1 MLKPGAHV
9 SDYEVWGRLGGGGMS
24 DVFLARHLA
33 LAMPAVLRTLKP
45 DLEVSAHERADRML
59 DEARL
64 MARIPSPYVVRA
76 YDAGTHDDTPWM
88 AQEYVDGIDLAELD
102 KMRRESLGRGLP
114 LWFVCESIGQI
125 AHALHAA
132 HQHGVLHRDVK
143 PSNLFGSP
151 EIGVKLGDF
160 GVAVAKRMGEI
171 GQCEASG
178 TATFMPPEALRG
190 EALDRRADVYE
201 LGATAF
207 DLRYGHPPFPDPR
220 VLLLS
225 STPPTFPAPNTPE
238 ESFFQHVVAR
248 MLAHH
253 RDQRY
258 RNVAEPM
265 RLFNA
270 LALSVPRPAPPVRV
284 GNTIGF
290 CGTRITTEASDISKA
305 EVDGIVNSAN
315 WALKM
320 RTGVGEALRT
330 RGGDQIED
338 EAMAHGEQPL
348 GACVLTGPGRLA
360 AKKIL
365 HAVSAWEQ
373 ASCVGRATQRALLE
387 ADRIGLETLAMPA
400 LGTGA
405 AAVTLEACAAAMA
418 AAVRWH
424 LALGGSRITSI
435 RFVLYDDERRRVFA
449 EVLEAALLGDQ
460 DASHDHGLAHVIAT
474 TEEGVSGD
482 GPTFVVSNPGDIRPS
497 R

>member
-1 MLKPGAHV
+1 MLKAGARV

-24 DVFLARHLA
+24 DVYLARHLA
-33 LAMPAVLRTLKP
+33 LAMPAVIRTLKP
-45 DLEVSAHERADRML
+45 DLEVTSHERAARML
-59 DEARL
+59 EEARL

-76 YDAGTHDDTPWM
+76 FDAGTHDDTPWM

-102 KMRRESLGRGLP
+102 RMRRNALGRGLP
-114 LWFVCESIGQI
+114 LWFVCESLGQI

-160 GVAVAKRMGEI
+160 GVAVTKHMGEI
-171 GQCEASG
+171 GACEASG

-190 EALDRRADVYE
+190 EPLDRRADVYE

-207 DLRYGHPPFPDPR
+207 DLRYGRPPFPDPR
-220 VLLLS
+220 ALLFKAQPLS
-225 STPPTFPAPNTPE
+225 FPTPSTPE
-238 ESFFQHVVAR
+238 ESFFQHVVSR

-253 RDQRY
+253 KDQRY

-265 RLFNA
+265 RMFNA
-270 LALSVPRPAPPVRV
+270 LATSVPRPSAPVRV
-284 GNTIGF
+284 DRGIHF
-290 CGTRITTEASDISKA
+290 CGTRITTEASDIAAA
-305 EVDGIVNSAN
+305 EVDGIVTSAN

-320 RTGVGEALRT
+320 RTGVGEALRI
-330 RGGDQIED
+330 RGGDDIEA
-338 EAMAHGEQPL
+338 EAMAMGEQPL
-348 GACVLTGPGRLA
+348 GACVITGPGKLKTRRV
-360 AKKIL
+360 L

-387 ADRIGLETLAMPA
+387 AERLELQTLALPA

-405 AAVTLEACAAAMA
+405 AGVTLEACAAAMA
-418 AAVRWH
+418 SALKWH
-424 LALGGSRITSI
+424 LALGGSRLREV
-435 RFVLYDDERRRVFA
+435 RFVLYDDERRRTFT
-449 EVLEAALLGDQ
+449 EVLEAALLGDH
-460 DASHDHGLAHVIAT
+460 DGAHDHGLAHVIAKA
-474 TEEGVSGD
+474 EEGVSGD
-482 GPTFVVSNPGDIRPS
+482 GPTFVVSGDYRS